1 MPSELLRLRKI
12 LKNHSTLE
20 KKKINARKS
29 KKRKQQCIGDALSWP
44 SSPSLWMAITE
55 GPRETTGK
63 RRHRIGRALADP
75 EKRGVYERE
84 DFFVC
89 IGYVCVQEFSCM
101 CVVCASAIDRNLEP
115 RRDFI
120 QLSKLHDSIMQRESE
135 DEENLDSVHQRKA
148 IRVVSRVP
156 MLPVSQSKR

>member
-1 MPSELLRLRKI
+1 MREKI
-12 LKNHSTLE
+12 FLYVL
-20 KKKINARKS
+20 AMYVYKS
-29 KKRKQQCIGDALSWP
+29 S
-44 SSPSLWMAITE
+44 
-55 GPRETTGK
+55 
-63 RRHRIGRALADP
+63 
-75 EKRGVYERE
+75 V
-84 DFFVC
+84 VC
-89 IGYVCVQEFSCM
+89 K